1 MAFSPLFANGDHIFI
16 SESNTEPTVII
27 LLAFFAA
34 FILKVHFCMVLIA
47 EELEENPF
55 NTNLLSIR
63 NVELSN
69 SFKSLELDTDS
80 SRGSGESLDSL
91 ASSVVDDQS
100 LVRSRASSN
109 VHQLY
114 LQQQQLTLTLTIQFF
129 TETLLAF

>member
-1 MAFSPLFANGDHIFI
+1 MKINSSPRNSIY
-16 SESNTEPTVII
+16 V
-27 LLAFFAA
+27 
-34 FILKVHFCMVLIA
+34 LKVPFYIVLIA

-100 LVRSRASSN
+100 LVRR
-109 VHQLY
+109 
-114 LQQQQLTLTLTIQFF
+114 
-129 TETLLAF
+129 

>member
-1 MAFSPLFANGDHIFI
+1 
-16 SESNTEPTVII
+16 
-27 LLAFFAA
+27 
-34 FILKVHFCMVLIA
+34 MVLIT

-114 LQQQQLTLTLTIQFF
+114 LQQQLTLTLTIQFF
-129 TETLLAF
+129 TETLFLAF

>member
-1 MAFSPLFANGDHIFI
+1 MKINSSPRNSIY
-16 SESNTEPTVII
+16 
-27 LLAFFAA
+27 
-34 FILKVHFCMVLIA
+34 ILKAPFYIVLIA

-100 LVRSRASSN
+100 LVRR
-109 VHQLY
+109 
-114 LQQQQLTLTLTIQFF
+114 
-129 TETLLAF
+129 

>member
-1 MAFSPLFANGDHIFI
+1 MLS
-16 SESNTEPTVII
+16 
-27 LLAFFAA
+27 FFAA
-34 FILKVHFCMVLIA
+34 AAFIVKVPFYMVLIA

-100 LVRSRASSN
+100 LVRR
-109 VHQLY
+109 
-114 LQQQQLTLTLTIQFF
+114 
-129 TETLLAF
+129 

>member
-1 MAFSPLFANGDHIFI
+1 MI
-16 SESNTEPTVII
+16 SFLHFGKIAHNSNCHVR
-27 LLAFFAA
+27 LVAA
-34 FILKVHFCMVLIA
+34 FMLKVPFYMVLIA

-91 ASSVVDDQS
+91 ASSLVDDQS
-100 LVRSRASSN
+100 LVRR
-109 VHQLY
+109 
-114 LQQQQLTLTLTIQFF
+114 
-129 TETLLAF
+129 

>member
-1 MAFSPLFANGDHIFI
+1 MLG
-16 SESNTEPTVII
+16 
-27 LLAFFAA
+27 FFAA
-34 FILKVHFCMVLIA
+34 VMLKVHFDVVLIA

-63 NVELSN
+63 NLDLSN

-100 LVRSRASSN
+100 LVRR
-109 VHQLY
+109 
-114 LQQQQLTLTLTIQFF
+114 
-129 TETLLAF
+129 